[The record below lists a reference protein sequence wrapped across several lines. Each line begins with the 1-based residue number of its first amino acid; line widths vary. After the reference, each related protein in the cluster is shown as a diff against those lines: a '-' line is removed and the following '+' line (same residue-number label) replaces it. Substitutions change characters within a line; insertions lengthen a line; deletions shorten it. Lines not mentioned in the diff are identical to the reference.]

1 MLQQQKSKKEAE
13 EITLQMF
20 EKVKLTNPQRVL
32 NAYPHQ
38 LSGGQKQRVMIAM
51 AMSCNPNILIADEPT
66 TALDVTV
73 QATIL
78 DLMRDLRNEIE
89 SSIIFITHDLGV
101 IAEVA
106 DRVIVMYKG
115 KIVEQG
121 SVLDI
126 FNDPKHPYTRSLLAC
141 RPPLDIRL
149 KKLPTVVDFMR
160 EENGEI
166 VELPTTVKEAINA
179 QIISK
184 ADTDARRE

>member
-1 MLQQQKSKKEAE
+1 
-13 EITLQMF
+13 MF
-20 EKVKLTNPQRVL
+20 EKVQLPNPQRVL

-66 TALDVTV
+66 TAVDVTV
-73 QATIL
+73 KATIL
-78 DLMRDLRNEIE
+78 DLMKDLRNEIE

-101 IAEVA
+101 IAEIA

-121 SVLDI
+121 SVLEI
-126 FNDPKHPYTRSLLAC
+126 FENPKHPYTRSLLAC

-149 KKLPTVVDFMR
+149 KKLPTVIDFMR
-160 EENGEI
+160 EENGQI
-166 VELPTTVKEAINA
+166 IELPTTVKDAINA
-179 QIISK
+179 QVISK
-184 ADTDARRE
+184 AATDERRERLLSGKTLLE